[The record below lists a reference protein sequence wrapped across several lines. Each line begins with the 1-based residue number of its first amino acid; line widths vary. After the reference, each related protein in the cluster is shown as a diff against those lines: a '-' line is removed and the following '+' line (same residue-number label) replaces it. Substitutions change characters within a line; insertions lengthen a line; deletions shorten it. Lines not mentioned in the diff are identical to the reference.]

1 MTLKPVASGAGR
13 APWDAP
19 GFIRFPDPPPEE
31 MTAFYQV
38 NFPGYPVSLY
48 EHYGDRATTIITSEV
63 AAALIPSE
71 DYEGVRY
78 PDLLVAFGV
87 DPAAHRARN
96 GYLIPEQGKPPDF
109 VLEVASGSTAR
120 RDETVK
126 RDNYAEMGVPEYWR
140 FDDTGGDL
148 YQTALAGD
156 RLVDGEYRPIP
167 IYRTA
172 DGGYWGRSEVL
183 GLDLCWEDGALRFWD
198 PAGQRYLVTHE
209 ELHAINRAAV
219 AARRSSEA
227 ERNSERA
234 ARAEAEARADLEL
247 AARHAAEAAR
257 AAAESERNNE
267 RAARADAEARIE
279 LELAARRAAEAARA
293 AAEAE
298 RNRERAARAAAEAER
313 NSERAARAAA
323 EARVRELEEE
333 LRRRAES

>member
-1 MTLKPVASGAGR
+1 
-13 APWDAP
+13 
-19 GFIRFPDPPPEE
+19 

-48 EHYGDRATTIITSEV
+48 EHYGGRATTIITSEV
-63 AAALIPSE
+63 AAALLPSE

-140 FDDTGGDL
+140 FDDTGGNL

-198 PAGQRYLVTHE
+198 PAEGRYLATHE
-209 ELHAINRAAV
+209 ELHAISRAAV
-219 AARRSSEA
+219 AARRAAEAERAAAEA

-234 ARAEAEARADLEL
+234 ARAEAEARAELEL

-257 AAAESERNNE
+257 ATAESERNNE

-313 NSERAARAAA
+313 NRERAARAAA

>member
-63 AAALIPSE
+63 AAALIPSA

-167 IYRTA
+167 IYRSA

-198 PAGQRYLVTHE
+198 PAGRRYLATHE

-219 AARRSSEA
+219 AARRAA
-227 ERNSERA
+227 EVARRA
-234 ARAEAEARADLEL
+234 AEVARQ
-247 AARHAAEAAR
+247 AAEA
-257 AAAESERNNE
+257 ERNNE

-279 LELAARRAAEAARA
+279 LELAARRAAEV
-293 AAEAE
+293 
-298 RNRERAARAAAEAER
+298 ARAAAEAER
-313 NSERAARAAA
+313 NSERAARAEM
-323 EARVRELEEE
+323 EARVRELEDE

>member
-1 MTLKPVASGAGR
+1 MTLKPAASGAGL
-13 APWDAP
+13 APADAP
-19 GFIRFPDPPPEE
+19 GLIRFPDPPPDE

-63 AAALIPSE
+63 AAALLPSD

-140 FDDTGGDL
+140 FDDTGGNL

-198 PAGQRYLVTHE
+198 PAEGRYLATHE
-209 ELHAINRAAV
+209 EMHAISRAAV
-219 AARRSSEA
+219 AARRAAEAERTAAEA

-234 ARAEAEARADLEL
+234 ARAEAEARAELEL

-257 AAAESERNNE
+257 AAAEAERNNE

-298 RNRERAARAAAEAER
+298 RNRERAARAAAEA
-313 NSERAARAAA
+313 
-323 EARVRELEEE
+323 RVRELEEE